1 MTLNNK
7 PATTDIERLSKIY
20 LTDMNN
26 KVLWIRIVQSVT
38 EDNYI
43 TKEETINKNLPN
55 LYKLSML
62 QYLEYLKHWTNV
74 IQSIK

>member
-1 MTLNNK
+1 MTLKNK

-20 LTDMNN
+20 LTDANN
-26 KVLWIRIVQSVT
+26 KVIWIRIVQSVT
-38 EDNYI
+38 EDKYI
-43 TKEETINKNLPN
+43 TKEGAINKNQPN